1 MRKPEATEL
10 IPLPCLQGRG
20 RGGML
25 QAPKS
30 CTTQA
35 RRYKP
40 IFRLLRIRPTF
51 SGVRLPAANPHPTLP
66 LQARGG
72 MAQEPE
78 IGTDS
83 PNLFRHCEVV
93 PRGRL
98 VAAPTMASLQTTR
111 FMRHR
116 VSGDR
121 RGFREPAYLHNTDF
135 SQSFPPVSNSY
146 PHSPQ
151 VYPQSG
157 VGKLCIKPG
166 FWPMA
171 VKKSPQPS
179 TGCEDFG
186 CLQNTT
192 LVEE

>member
-1 MRKPEATEL
+1 MGCCRHRNPVRTL
-10 IPLPCLQGRG
+10 V
-20 RGGML
+20 
-25 QAPKS
+25 
-30 CTTQA
+30 

-51 SGVRLPAANPHPTLP
+51 SGVRLPAANPHPALP

-98 VAAPTMASLQTTR
+98 AAAPTMASLQTTR

-116 VSGDR
+116 LSGDR

-135 SQSFPPVSNSY
+135 FT
-146 PHSPQ
+146 
-151 VYPQSG
+151 
-157 VGKLCIKPG
+157 K
-166 FWPMA
+166 F
-171 VKKSPQPS
+171 S
-179 TGCEDFG
+179 TGEQQLSTFSTGLSTIRGRKTVHKTGVLADGCEKVPTAIHR
-186 CLQNTT
+186 L
-192 LVEE
+192 